1 MTEEGIEITEVKE
14 PKIRFNLKKNFKGE
28 LGYEY
33 TIRADT
39 HEELVTINKEMKP
52 FAELQ
57 VMKND

>member
-1 MTEEGIEITEVKE
+1 MEETVVKE

-39 HEELVTINKEMKP
+39 QEELTAINKELKI
-52 FAELQ
+52 FAELEVKQ
-57 VMKND
+57 DE